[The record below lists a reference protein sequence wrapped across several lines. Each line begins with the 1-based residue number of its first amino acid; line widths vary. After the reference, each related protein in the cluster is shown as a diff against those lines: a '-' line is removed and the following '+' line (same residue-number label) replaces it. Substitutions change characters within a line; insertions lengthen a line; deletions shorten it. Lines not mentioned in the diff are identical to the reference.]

1 MPVVYVDLLLLV
13 NLTMNMLVL
22 WATARFAQ
30 QAVSMARLFLGAA
43 LGAIYALLALFPD
56 LHFLFSLPGKI
67 LFSLIM
73 IGVALQPRS
82 LTRLFSL
89 AGYFYATSFVIAGA
103 YLAVSLLGR
112 GQPGIGP
119 TYFYLDGLHWGVLA
133 IAVALSLAMGR
144 PVIIA
149 LRRGLQK
156 AGCLTVEIVLGERRA
171 TVQALIDTGNRL
183 RDPFCA
189 LPVMIVEA
197 GAVEALF
204 PPAAKCLLHMEASQ
218 ALAEGQW
225 AGLARWR
232 ILPFSSLGNRSGLL
246 LGFSPDAV
254 LIQEGT
260 QIFPAC
266 HLVIGICRETLSPE
280 GRFRALLPP
289 EALATA

>member
-103 YLAVSLLGR
+103 YL
-112 GQPGIGP
+112 GQ
-119 TYFYLDGLHWGVLA
+119 FA
-133 IAVALSLAMGR
+133 GR
-144 PVIIA
+144 PA
-149 LRRGLQK
+149 W
-156 AGCLTVEIVLGERRA
+156 
-171 TVQALIDTGNRL
+171 
-183 RDPFCA
+183 
-189 LPVMIVEA
+189 
-197 GAVEALF
+197 
-204 PPAAKCLLHMEASQ
+204 H
-218 ALAEGQW
+218 
-225 AGLARWR
+225 
-232 ILPFSSLGNRSGLL
+232 RSH
-246 LGFSPDAV
+246 
-254 LIQEGT
+254 
-260 QIFPAC
+260 IF
-266 HLVIGICRETLSPE
+266 LS
-280 GRFRALLPP
+280 
-289 EALATA
+289 